1 MVQVVELK
9 VPEAL
14 LLNVTVPVGVIFVPA
29 EVSVTVTVQVVA
41 AFTGSVAG
49 EQVTL
54 VEVERLMTARL
65 KVPELVR

>member
-14 LLNVTVPVGVIFVPA
+14 LLNVTVPVGAILVPDD
-29 EVSVTVTVQVVA
+29 VSVTVAVQVA
-41 AFTGSVAG
+41 DAFTGSVAG
-49 EQVTL
+49 AQVTL
-54 VEVERLMTARL
+54 VEVERLMTVRL